1 MRRLCAER
9 GHRLVDF
16 FVELGG
22 HQDDLSACPV
32 LQVFRAGQADVL
44 LLLRPGLP
52 GRGETPAPDLLERS
66 CLKAGEEIS
75 WTPTWLLRKR
85 GLLDPALWLPTFAFE
100 RASQLAA
107 LELPLDAIAR
117 RLDAIGF
124 APPSGDCW
132 SPEQVGQLLRPLPA
146 AGRAQAQAAS

>member
-1 MRRLCAER
+1 MRRLCTER
-9 GHRLVDF
+9 GHRLVEF

-22 HQDDLSACPV
+22 HQDDLSVCPV
-32 LQVFRAGQADVL
+32 LQLFRAGQADVL

-52 GRGETPAPDLLERS
+52 GSGDPPSPDRLEQS
-66 CLKAGEEIS
+66 CLEPGEEIS

-85 GLLDPALWLPTFAFE
+85 GLLDPALWLPTFAYE

-107 LELPLDAIAR
+107 LALPLDAIAR

-124 APPSGDCW
+124 APPCGDGW
-132 SPEQVGQLLRPLPA
+132 SPEQVRQLLRPLPA
-146 AGRAQAQAAS
+146 ASPARAQAAS